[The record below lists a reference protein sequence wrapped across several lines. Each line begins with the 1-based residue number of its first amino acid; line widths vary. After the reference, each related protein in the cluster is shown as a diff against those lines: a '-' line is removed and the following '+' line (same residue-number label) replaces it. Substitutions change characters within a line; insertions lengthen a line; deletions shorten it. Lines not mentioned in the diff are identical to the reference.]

1 MTYIHKS
8 LIVAAAQVDLARS
21 LCAQL
26 AGPAGEGMFVTPLS
40 PAGDGPATHFISAGM
55 IDDTFAAA
63 LSDPAY
69 LFSACQQAGIGVT
82 FEQCVALLDSAD
94 VSSDAPFEAMS
105 RLGVSL
111 FQVQHSL
118 EGTDA

>member
-8 LIVAAAQVDLARS
+8 LIVAAAQVELARS
-21 LCAQL
+21 LCARL

-40 PAGDGPATHFISAGM
+40 PAGYGPATHFISAGM
-55 IDDTFAAA
+55 INDTFAAA

-69 LFSACQQAGIGVT
+69 LFGACQQAGIGVT
-82 FEQCVALLDSAD
+82 LEQCTALLGSAD
-94 VSSDAPFEAMS
+94 VSGDAPFEAMA

-111 FQVQHSL
+111 FQAQNTL